1 MTRFACGGYCVGFGF
16 NHALFDGFGAFSFL
30 ASWAQICRGKDV
42 NELMEPNHS
51 RETLMKTLASSD
63 AGEAAG
69 SIYSQTHVSTIRDLC
84 LVPMKMRAPDDS
96 SWGLSLSHIAG
107 PNPDDGTQF
116 VTLCLKREIIGDMR
130 RRAAESGALAVCS
143 TFDVLAARVWKVCSV
158 TKAHC
163 KFPCPDHS
171 IRSSILLLF
180 VAKPSAFSDLEL

>member
-1 MTRFACGGYCVGFGF
+1 M
-16 NHALFDGFGAFSFL
+16 
-30 ASWAQICRGKDV
+30 
-42 NELMEPNHS
+42 NELVEPNHS

-96 SWGLSLSHIAG
+96 SWGLSLSRIAG
-107 PNPDDGTQF
+107 PNPDDRTQF

-143 TFDVLAARVWKVCSV
+143 TFDVLAARVWKVCSA
-158 TKAHC
+158 TKARC
-163 KFPCPDHS
+163 KFPCPEHS